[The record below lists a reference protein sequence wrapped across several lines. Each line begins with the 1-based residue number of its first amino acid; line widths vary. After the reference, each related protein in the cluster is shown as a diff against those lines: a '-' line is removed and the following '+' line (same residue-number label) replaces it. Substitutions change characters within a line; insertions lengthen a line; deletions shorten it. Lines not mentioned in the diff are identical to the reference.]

1 MLLPDKNRVRSLLI
15 RFREL
20 ERRMLADPMHHG
32 TRARFED
39 VAYTLC
45 ILMGQRTARDAVV
58 HAERYLK
65 APAARLARFTL
76 RK

>member
-1 MLLPDKNRVRSLLI
+1 MLLPEKDRVRSLLT

-20 ERRMLADPMHHG
+20 ERRMLADPMHND

-45 ILMGQRTARDAVV
+45 ILMGQRTARDAVLK
-58 HAERYLK
+58 AERYVK
-65 APAARLARFTL
+65 APAAQLARFSL

>member
-1 MLLPDKNRVRSLLI
+1 MLLPDKGRVRRLLI

-20 ERRMLADPMHHG
+20 ERRMLANPMHND

-45 ILMGQRTARDAVV
+45 ILMGQRTARDAVLQ
-58 HAERYLK
+58 AERYLK
-65 APAARLARFTL
+65 APTAQLARFSL